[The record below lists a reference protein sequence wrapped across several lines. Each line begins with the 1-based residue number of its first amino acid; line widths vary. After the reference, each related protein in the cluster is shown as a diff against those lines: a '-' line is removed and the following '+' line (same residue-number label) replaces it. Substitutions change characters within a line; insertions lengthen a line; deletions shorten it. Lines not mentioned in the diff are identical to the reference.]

1 MAEHRSDPARVET
14 AGLVFEM
21 KTNLKYNWRITLSAP
36 GHSLSIVK
44 RLTIEEAIQA
54 ADELET
60 MVEWVVTSIVIH
72 QES

>member
-1 MAEHRSDPARVET
+1 
-14 AGLVFEM
+14 M

-36 GHSLSIVK
+36 GHSLSIVT
-44 RLTIEEAIQA
+44 RLSVEEAIQA

-72 QES
+72 HEP

>member
-1 MAEHRSDPARVET
+1 
-14 AGLVFEM
+14 M

-60 MVEWVVTSIVIH
+60 MVDWVVTSIVIH

>member
-1 MAEHRSDPARVET
+1 
-14 AGLVFEM
+14 M
-21 KTNLKYNWRITLSAP
+21 KTNLKYTWRITLSAP
-36 GHSLSIVK
+36 SHSLSIVK
-44 RLTIEEAIQA
+44 RLTVEEAIQA

>member
-1 MAEHRSDPARVET
+1 MAEHRSDTARVET
-14 AGLVFEM
+14 AGLVREM

-60 MVEWVVTSIVIH
+60 MVDWVVTSISINH
-72 QES
+72 EP

>member
-1 MAEHRSDPARVET
+1 MAEHRSDTART
-14 AGLVFEM
+14 KAAGLVFEM

-44 RLTIEEAIQA
+44 RLTIEEAIQS